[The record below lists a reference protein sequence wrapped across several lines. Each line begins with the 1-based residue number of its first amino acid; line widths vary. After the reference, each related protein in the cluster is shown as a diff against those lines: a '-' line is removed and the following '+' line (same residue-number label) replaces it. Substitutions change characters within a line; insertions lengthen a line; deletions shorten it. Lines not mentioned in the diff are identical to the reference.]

1 MNINENLCHRLDN
14 VLKRF
19 PNMESLDTPLHNPDY
34 AEISSNSKSE
44 IIPEGKKK
52 RSSLLDSWLKLF

>member
-14 VLKRF
+14 VLKTF

-34 AEISSNSKSE
+34 AEISINSKSE

-52 RSSLLDSWLKLF
+52 RSSLLDS